1 MKRYYL
7 IKIAIFF
14 TFIVTIA
21 FSQNKKEIQIIKFLE
36 SRYSANI
43 DSVLLFLDNNF
54 IYYHAPYIGLGITTE
69 MTNLGLIIKSV
80 SPFMKTTNIL
90 IKGDVILEVDNYKL
104 SNNKGKDYFK
114 RRTNGAAGDSL
125 KIIFSRNGVSMSTLV
140 FLTIQQLQQRSGKF
154 IDDIKSYGDRWFDY
168 ELSIIDIFSKKD
180 RYVVHYSWQG
190 SLVEEGP
197 NYSFRAIEIIKR
209 SRKSNK
215 IVSIEATWTEKQ
227 FIDQF
232 N

>member
-7 IKIAIFF
+7 IKIAIFL
-14 TFIVTIA
+14 TFFVTIA

-43 DSVLLFLDNNF
+43 DSVRLFLDNNF
-54 IYYHAPYIGLGITTE
+54 IYYHSPYIGLGLTTE
-69 MTNLGLIIKSV
+69 NTNLGLVIKSV
-80 SPFMKTTNIL
+80 SPFMKTTNML

-104 SNNKGKDYFK
+104 INNKGEDYFRK
-114 RRTNGAAGDSL
+114 KINGAAGDSL
-125 KIIFSRNGVSMSTLV
+125 KIIFSRNGESMSTLI
-140 FLTIQQLQQRSGKF
+140 FLTKQQLQQRSDKF

-180 RYVVHYSWQG
+180 SYVVHYSWEG

>member
-7 IKIAIFF
+7 IRIAIFF
-14 TFIVTIA
+14 TFFVTMA
-21 FSQNKKEIQIIKFLE
+21 FGQNKKEIQIIKFLE
-36 SRYSANI
+36 SRYSADI
-43 DSVLLFLDNNF
+43 DSVRLFLDNNF
-54 IYYHAPYIGLGITTE
+54 IYYHSPYVGLGITTE
-69 MTNLGLIIKSV
+69 MTNLGLLIKSV
-80 SPFMKTTNIL
+80 SPFMKTTNML
-90 IKGDVILEVDNYKL
+90 KKGDVILEADNYKL
-104 SNNKGKDYFK
+104 NNDKGKVYFK

-125 KIIFSRNGVSMSTLV
+125 KIIFSRNGDSMSTFV
-140 FLTIQQLQQRSGKF
+140 FLTKQQLQQRSDKF

-180 RYVVHYSWQG
+180 RFVVHYSWEG

-197 NYSFRAIEIIKR
+197 NYSFRAIEIIKT
-209 SRKSNK
+209 SRKTNK

>member
-7 IKIAIFF
+7 IKIAIFL
-14 TFIVTIA
+14 TFFVTIA
-21 FSQNKKEIQIIKFLE
+21 FGQNKKEIQIIKFLE

-43 DSVLLFLDNNF
+43 DSVRLFLDNNF
-54 IYYHAPYIGLGITTE
+54 IYYHSPYIGLGLTTE
-69 MTNLGLIIKSV
+69 NTNLGLVIKSV
-80 SPFMKTTNIL
+80 SPFMKTTNML

-104 SNNKGKDYFK
+104 INNKGEDYFRK
-114 RRTNGAAGDSL
+114 KINGAAGDSL
-125 KIIFSRNGVSMSTLV
+125 KIIFSRNGESMSTLI
-140 FLTIQQLQQRSGKF
+140 FLTKQQLQQRSDKF

-180 RYVVHYSWQG
+180 RYVVHYSWEG

>member
-7 IKIAIFF
+7 IKIAIFL
-14 TFIVTIA
+14 TFFVTIS
-21 FSQNKKEIQIIKFLE
+21 FGQNKKEVEIIKFLE

-43 DSVLLFLDNNF
+43 DSVRLFLDNNF
-54 IYYHAPYIGLGITTE
+54 IYYHSPYVGLGITTE
-69 MTNLGLIIKSV
+69 MTNLGLLIKSV
-80 SPFMKTTNIL
+80 SPFIKATNML
-90 IKGDVILEVDNYKL
+90 IKGDVILDVDNYKL
-104 SNNKGKDYFK
+104 SNTSSEDYFIRK
-114 RRTNGAAGDSL
+114 SKGADGDSL
-125 KIIFSRNGVSMSTLV
+125 KIIFSRNGESMSTLV
-140 FLTIQQLQQRSGKF
+140 YLTKQQFQQRSDKF

-168 ELSIIDIFSKKD
+168 ELNIIDIFSKKD
-180 RYVVHYSWQG
+180 RFVIHYSWEG

-197 NYSFRAIEIIKR
+197 NYSFRAIEIIKT

>member
-7 IKIAIFF
+7 IKITIFF
-14 TFIVTIA
+14 TFIVTIS
-21 FSQNKKEIQIIKFLE
+21 FGRNKKEIQIIKFLE

-43 DSVLLFLDNNF
+43 DSVRLFLDNNF

-90 IKGDVILEVDNYKL
+90 IKGDVILEVDNYNL
-104 SNNKGKDYFK
+104 SNNKGKAYFK

-125 KIIFSRNGVSMSTLV
+125 KIIFSRNGESMSTLV

-180 RYVVHYSWQG
+180 RYVVHYSWEG

>member
-7 IKIAIFF
+7 IKITIFLSF
-14 TFIVTIA
+14 FLSLTLG
-21 FSQNKKEIQIIKFLE
+21 QNKKEIQIIKFLE

-43 DSVLLFLDNNF
+43 DSVSLFLDNNF
-54 IYYHAPYIGLGITTE
+54 IYYHSPYVGLGITTE
-69 MTNLGLIIKSV
+69 VTNLGILIKAV
-80 SPFMKTTNIL
+80 SPFIKATNML
-90 IKGDVILEVDNYKL
+90 NKGDVILQVNDYKL
-104 SNNKGKDYFK
+104 SNNNSEDYFIRK
-114 RRTNGAAGDSL
+114 TKGAAGDSL
-125 KIIFSRNGVSMSTLV
+125 KLIFSRNGESMSTLV
-140 FLTIQQLQQRSGKF
+140 FLTKQQLQQRSDKF
-154 IDDIKSYGDRWFDY
+154 IEDIKSYGNRWFDY
-168 ELSIIDIFSKKD
+168 ELSIIDIFSKKN
-180 RYVVHYSWQG
+180 RFVIHYSWEG

>member
-7 IKIAIFF
+7 IKIAIFL
-14 TFIVTIA
+14 TFFVTIS
-21 FSQNKKEIQIIKFLE
+21 FGQNKKEVEIIKFLE

-43 DSVLLFLDNNF
+43 ESVRLFLDNNF
-54 IYYHAPYIGLGITTE
+54 IYYHSPYVGLGITTE
-69 MTNLGLIIKSV
+69 MTNLGLLIKSV
-80 SPFMKTTNIL
+80 SPFIKATNML
-90 IKGDVILEVDNYKL
+90 IKGDVILDVDNYKL
-104 SNNKGKDYFK
+104 SNTSSEDYFIRK
-114 RRTNGAAGDSL
+114 SKGADGDSL
-125 KIIFSRNGVSMSTLV
+125 KIIFSRNGESMSTLV
-140 FLTIQQLQQRSGKF
+140 YLTKQQFQQRSDKF

-168 ELSIIDIFSKKD
+168 ELNIIDIFSKKD
-180 RYVVHYSWQG
+180 RFVIHYSWEG

-197 NYSFRAIEIIKR
+197 NYSFRTIEIIKT
-209 SRKSNK
+209 SRKTNK

>member
-14 TFIVTIA
+14 TFIVTIS
-21 FSQNKKEIQIIKFLE
+21 FGRNKKEIQIIKFLE

-43 DSVLLFLDNNF
+43 DSVRLFLDNNF

-80 SPFMKTTNIL
+80 SPYMKTTNIL
-90 IKGDVILEVDNYKL
+90 VKGDVILEVDNYKL
-104 SNNKGKDYFK
+104 SNNRGKDYFK

-125 KIIFSRNGVSMSTLV
+125 KIIFSRNGVSMSTLI
-140 FLTIQQLQQRSGKF
+140 FLTKQQLQQRSDKF

-180 RYVVHYSWQG
+180 RYVVHYSWEG

-197 NYSFRAIEIIKR
+197 NFSFRAIEIIKT
-209 SRKSNK
+209 SRKNNK

>member
-7 IKIAIFF
+7 IRIAIFF
-14 TFIVTIA
+14 TFFVTMA
-21 FSQNKKEIQIIKFLE
+21 FGQNKKEIQIIKFLE
-36 SRYSANI
+36 SRYSADI
-43 DSVLLFLDNNF
+43 DSVRLFLDNNF
-54 IYYHAPYIGLGITTE
+54 IYYHSPYVGLGITTE
-69 MTNLGLIIKSV
+69 MTNLGLLIKSV
-80 SPFMKTTNIL
+80 SPFMKTTNML
-90 IKGDVILEVDNYKL
+90 KKGDVILEADNYKL
-104 SNNKGKDYFK
+104 NNNKGKDYFK

-125 KIIFSRNGVSMSTLV
+125 KIIFSRNGDSMSTLV
-140 FLTIQQLQQRSGKF
+140 FLTKQQLQQRSDKF

-180 RYVVHYSWQG
+180 RFVVHYSWEG
-190 SLVEEGP
+190 SLIQEGP
-197 NYSFRAIEIIKR
+197 NYSFRAIEIIKT
-209 SRKSNK
+209 SRKTNK